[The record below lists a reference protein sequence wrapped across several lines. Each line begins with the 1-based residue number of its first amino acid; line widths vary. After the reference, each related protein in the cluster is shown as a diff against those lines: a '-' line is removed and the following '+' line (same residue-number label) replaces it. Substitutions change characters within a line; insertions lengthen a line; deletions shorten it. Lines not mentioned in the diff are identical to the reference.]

1 MEKMIRKAVPED
13 TDALL
18 SLLLHVADCH
28 SSKRSDL
35 FCSGRGAYT
44 REELL
49 RFMETGDMQIFVSA
63 DESGKVTGLLMC
75 RIRETVNQKVLQNT
89 RALWVEDMSVD
100 PAAQKEGYGKML
112 LDYAKKYGR
121 EQGCVRLEL
130 NVWAFNENAHAF
142 YLHEGMRE
150 QRHIMEFDLSE

>member
-1 MEKMIRKAVPED
+1 MEKTVRKAVPED
-13 TDALL
+13 MDALL

-35 FCSGRGAYT
+35 FCTGRGAYT

-49 RFMETGDMQIFVSA
+49 RFMETGDMQIFVST
-63 DESGKVTGLLMC
+63 DEAGTVTGLIMC
-75 RIRETVNQKVLQNT
+75 KIKETVNHKVLLNA
-89 RALWVEDMSVD
+89 RALWVEDMSVRPD
-100 PAAQKEGYGKML
+100 AQKEGYGKML
-112 LDYAKKYGR
+112 LDYVKAYGR
-121 EQGCVRLEL
+121 KQGCVRLEL